1 MVGAANTHTS
11 TGVILR
17 PHSLLDGIW
26 FAMMGLVTEP
36 IWGLRNR
43 GLTGMVHGLGTA
55 ISAIPLKPI
64 VGSLASLSQATST
77 IAASLDT
84 SLDGAERK
92 LRMRR
97 VRPPRYF
104 RVAGSPI
111 LCYRSEEN
119 RGEELISRLRRGRHL
134 WESHVHHCEVCGDK
148 TLLVTRRRLVVLRAN
163 PFLAVDWEVMLD
175 DILLLNLGH
184 DLLSMEIIHLPARPS
199 PKPNTGFALSSSL
212 VKGRGRSFNEY
223 RASVTLGQGL
233 STKTNVL
240 YMADERVSI
249 QLCQV
254 LLKLVPSLR
263 TPVLDQLFTP
273 QS

>member
-1 MVGAANTHTS
+1 MVLSGS
-11 TGVILR
+11 FGCGVCG
-17 PHSLLDGIW
+17 P
-26 FAMMGLVTEP
+26 
-36 IWGLRNR
+36 
-43 GLTGMVHGLGTA
+43 
-55 ISAIPLKPI
+55 
-64 VGSLASLSQATST
+64 
-77 IAASLDT
+77 LDT
-84 SLDGAERK
+84 SE
-92 LRMRR
+92 
-97 VRPPRYF
+97 
-104 RVAGSPI
+104 S
-111 LCYRSEEN
+111 
-119 RGEELISRLRRGRHL
+119 RGRPCFAIGAKRIGGRSSYHG
-134 WESHVHHCEVCGDK
+134 CDGG
-148 TLLVTRRRLVVLRAN
+148 VTSGSLMCTTVRRRLVVLRAN

-184 DLLSMEIIHLPARPS
+184 DLISMEIIHLPARPS

-223 RASVTLGQGL
+223 RASDTLGQGL

-249 QLCQV
+249 QLYQV